1 MVSCSMKASN
11 SLETESTNINTK
23 ENNNQKKKDM
33 KTIELTKKDFL
44 TKVHD
49 YEKDAESWKYLG
61 DRPAVID
68 FYADW
73 CGPCKQIAPILEELA
88 AEYDG
93 KIYIYKVNVDSE
105 QELAGLFGVRSIP
118 TMLFVPMD
126 GQPQMASGAAPKTEL
141 KRVIDQILLSDK

>member
-1 MVSCSMKASN
+1 MKASN